1 MVKNFPANAGDVK
14 DAGSIPWKRA
24 WHPTPVF
31 LFWESHGQKSLA
43 GYTVHE
49 VTKSWTQLK

>member
-1 MVKNFPANAGDVK
+1 VVKNFPANAGDVK